1 MNTGVQ
7 PTLIRPLSPPPTPP
21 NMYPLG
27 LFRELHLPTL
37 IWQQA
42 MIYSGT
48 DMTRCHYADGGPG
61 GKREWKEVVT
71 NT

>member
-1 MNTGVQ
+1 
-7 PTLIRPLSPPPTPP
+7 
-21 NMYPLG
+21 MYPLG
-27 LFRELHLPTL
+27 LFRELQLPTL